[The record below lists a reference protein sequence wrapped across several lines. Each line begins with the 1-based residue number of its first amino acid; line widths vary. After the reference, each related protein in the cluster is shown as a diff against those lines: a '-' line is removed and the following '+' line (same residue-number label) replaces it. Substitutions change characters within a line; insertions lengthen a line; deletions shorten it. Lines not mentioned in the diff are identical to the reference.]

1 MNTPEWLK
9 PGIYGALIGAV
20 FVGVVGFT
28 WGGWVTGGTAN
39 DRAMAMSR
47 DDVVAS
53 MVPVC
58 LDMAR
63 SDPARAATLATIRAA
78 STYQRR
84 DALMTAGWATMPGTD
99 APTETSRKPA
109 WQPSMSMDHRSA
121 RKTRSMKDEPCHANS
136 VAPSNARARHSPK
149 CQNRDR
155 SLRCLLMRMDRKIA
169 DLGKQADPRS
179 P

>member
-9 PGIYGALIGAV
+9 PGIYGAVIGAV

-63 SDPARAATLATIRAA
+63 PTRRGRTNWQRSGPPRPTRGAT
-78 STYQRR
+78 
-84 DALMTAGWATMPGTD
+84 
-99 APTETSRKPA
+99 
-109 WQPSMSMDHRSA
+109 
-121 RKTRSMKDEPCHANS
+121 
-136 VAPSNARARHSPK
+136 HS
-149 CQNRDR
+149 
-155 SLRCLLMRMDRKIA
+155 
-169 DLGKQADPRS
+169 
-179 P
+179 

>member
-1 MNTPEWLK
+1 MDTPEWLK

-20 FVGVVGFT
+20 FVGVAGFT
-28 WGGWVTGGTAN
+28 WGGWVTGGTAH
-39 DRAMAMSR
+39 DQAMAMSR

-63 SDPARAATLATIRAA
+63 SDPSRLDKLATIRAT

-99 APTETSRKPA
+99 VP
-109 WQPSMSMDHRSA
+109 
-121 RKTRSMKDEPCHANS
+121 
-136 VAPSNARARHSPK
+136 
-149 CQNRDR
+149 NRDIAQA
-155 SLRCLLMRMDRKIA
+155 CLAALDIDGPPERAESAVDE
-169 DLGKQADPRS
+169 G
-179 P
+179 

>member
-1 MNTPEWLK
+1 MKTPEWLK

-84 DALMTAGWATMPGTD
+84 DAVMAAGWATMPGTD
-99 APTETSRKPA
+99 APDRDIAQACLAALDVDGSPERA
-109 WQPSMSMDHRSA
+109 ESA
-121 RKTRSMKDEPCHANS
+121 VDE
-136 VAPSNARARHSPK
+136 
-149 CQNRDR
+149 
-155 SLRCLLMRMDRKIA
+155 
-169 DLGKQADPRS
+169 G
-179 P
+179 